1 MIHISGFFLI
11 ISVSV
16 LKRQSKRQLE
26 EEYSSQTDKSS
37 NEGSV

>member
-1 MIHISGFFLI
+1 MIHISGFLI

-26 EEYSSQTDKSS
+26 EEYSSQTDKNS